1 MQIKSSQV
9 SSECFERNYVM
20 SFAGLGLGSVC
31 LAKINPKG
39 LFFFLRKNL
48 AELLT
53 AQQGICFEEAYR
65 EWCFHEAYIGIGI

>member
-9 SSECFERNYVM
+9 SSEYFERNYVM
-20 SFAGLGLGSVC
+20 SFASLGFGSVC
-31 LAKINPKG
+31 LATINAKG

-53 AQQGICFEEAYR
+53 AQ
-65 EWCFHEAYIGIGI
+65 

>member
-9 SSECFERNYVM
+9 SSEYFERNYVM
-20 SFAGLGLGSVC
+20 SFASLGFGSVC
-31 LAKINPKG
+31 LARINAKG

-53 AQQGICFEEAYR
+53 AQ
-65 EWCFHEAYIGIGI
+65 

>member
-9 SSECFERNYVM
+9 SSEYFERNYVM
-20 SFAGLGLGSVC
+20 SFAGLGFGSVC
-31 LAKINPKG
+31 LARINAKG

-65 EWCFHEAYIGIGI
+65 EGCFHKAYIGIGI